1 MEPGK
6 LCEKYK
12 KSSYKARENW
22 YKARKA
28 VFWPSVVIK
37 VPIWCQES
45 EVKVEIW
52 PNRHPRYKRT
62 HV

>member
-6 LCEKYK
+6 LCENYQ

-28 VFWPSVVIK
+28 VFWPLVVIK

-45 EVKVEIW
+45 EEKVEIW
-52 PNRHPRYKRT
+52 PNGHPKYKRT